1 MGETE
6 GVGRGEEAGGKGY
19 CILVMAQT
27 EAAAADREREVE
39 IKKEQQCIVR
49 ESTAGFQRR

>member
-6 GVGRGEEAGGKGY
+6 RVGRGEEAGGREEEGC

-27 EAAAADREREVE
+27 EAAADRER
-39 IKKEQQCIVR
+39 
-49 ESTAGFQRR
+49 